1 MIRVTGL
8 RKHFGDSHILKGIDF
23 EVPPQTVLGIIGAS
37 GSGKSTLLRC
47 LNGLETIDGGT
58 IECDNVRLEAGISHA
73 DYRRRVKDL
82 RLKVGTVFQ
91 HFYLFPHL
99 SVLGNI
105 VEAPVHVLRT
115 PRKTAETEAY
125 ELLESVGLK
134 TAARRYPGSLSGG
147 EQQRVAIARA
157 LAMHPALL
165 LLDEPTSALDP
176 RRVNSLRALLRTF
189 VDRGH
194 TMIIISH
201 SMGFL
206 GGGPTTFCLWM
217 EDWSSNTERQN
228 KSWSHPGTRALRSF
242 WNKLNRFSL
251 KVEAQFVRCRS
262 ESRSIYR
269 SNWSRC
275 LTLVIL
281 VPNR

>member
-8 RKHFGDSHILKGIDF
+8 RKRFGNNEILKGIDF
-23 EVPPQTVLGIIGAS
+23 EVPPKTVLGVMGPS

-47 LNGLETIDGGT
+47 LNGLETINGGT
-58 IECDNVRLEAGISHA
+58 IECDNVRLEAGLSHA

-99 SVLGNI
+99 SVIGNI

-115 PRKTAETEAY
+115 PKKTAETEAY
-125 ELLESVGLK
+125 ELLESVGLRQ
-134 TAARRYPGSLSGG
+134 AARRYPGSLSGG

-176 RRVNSLRALLRTF
+176 RRINSLRALLRTF

-194 TMIIISH
+194 TMLIISH

-206 GGGPTTFCLWM
+206 SGVADNILFMESGYGVEFGPTEEVLKSPRDALTKDFL
-217 EDWSSNTERQN
+217 SSTG
-228 KSWSHPGTRALRSF
+228 STD
-242 WNKLNRFSL
+242 
-251 KVEAQFVRCRS
+251 
-262 ESRSIYR
+262 
-269 SNWSRC
+269 
-275 LTLVIL
+275 
-281 VPNR
+281 

>member
-1 MIRVTGL
+1 MTRAMIRVSGL
-8 RKHFGDSHILKGIDF
+8 RKHFGESHILKGIDF
-23 EVPPQTVLGIIGAS
+23 EVPPKTVLGVIGAS

-47 LNGLETIDGGT
+47 LNGLETIDGGA
-58 IECDNVRLEAGISHA
+58 IECEGVRLEAGISHA
-73 DYRRRVKDL
+73 DYRKRVREL

-105 VEAPVHVLRT
+105 VEAPVHVLHT
-115 PRKTAETEAY
+115 TRKKAETEAY
-125 ELLESVGLK
+125 ELLEAVGLRV
-134 TAARRYPGSLSGG
+134 AARRYPGSLSGG

-165 LLDEPTSALDP
+165 LMDEPTSALDP
-176 RRVNSLRALLRTF
+176 RRINSLRTLLRTF

-206 GGGPTTFCLWM
+206 GGVADHVLFMDGGLVVEHRPAEEL
-217 EDWSSNTERQN
+217 
-228 KSWSHPGTRALRSF
+228 
-242 WNKLNRFSL
+242 LNSPQDPRTKEFL
-251 KVEAQFVRCRS
+251 EQA
-262 ESRSIYR
+262 E
-269 SNWSRC
+269 
-275 LTLVIL
+275 
-281 VPNR
+281 

>member
-1 MIRVTGL
+1 MIRVTDL
-8 RKHFGDSHILKGIDF
+8 RKRFGNNEILKGISF
-23 EVPPQTVLGIIGAS
+23 EMRPQTVLGVIGAS

-58 IECDNVRLEAGISHA
+58 IECDGVRLEAGLSPA
-73 DYRRRVKDL
+73 EYRRRVKEL

-99 SVLGNI
+99 SVVGNI
-105 VEAPVHVLRT
+105 IEAPVHVLRSA
-115 PRKTAETEAY
+115 KKKAETEAF
-125 ELLESVGLK
+125 ELLESVGMK
-134 TAARRYPGSLSGG
+134 QAARRYPGSLSGG

-176 RRVNSLRALLRTF
+176 RRINSLRALLRTF

-206 GGGPTTFCLWM
+206 GGVSDNILFMEGGVAVEYGPTDEVL
-217 EDWSSNTERQN
+217 
-228 KSWSHPGTRALRSF
+228 KSPQDPRTRDF
-242 WNKLNRFSL
+242 L
-251 KVEAQFVRCRS
+251 KQAE
-262 ESRSIYR
+262 
-269 SNWSRC
+269 
-275 LTLVIL
+275 
-281 VPNR
+281 

>member
-1 MIRVTGL
+1 MIRVTDL
-8 RKHFGDSHILKGIDF
+8 RKRFGNSEILKGITF
-23 EVPPQTVLGIIGAS
+23 EVPPQTVLGVIGAS

-47 LNGLETIDGGT
+47 LNGLETINGGT
-58 IECDNVRLEAGISHA
+58 IECDNVRLEAGLSPA
-73 DYRRRVKDL
+73 DYKRRVKDL

-99 SVLGNI
+99 SVVGNI
-105 VEAPVHVLRT
+105 IEAPVHVLHT
-115 PRKTAETEAY
+115 PKKTAETEAY

-134 TAARRYPGSLSGG
+134 QAARRYPGSLSGG

-176 RRVNSLRALLRTF
+176 RRINSLRALLRTF

-206 GGGPTTFCLWM
+206 AGVSDSILFMEGGVAVEYGPTDTV
-217 EDWSSNTERQN
+217 
-228 KSWSHPGTRALRSF
+228 
-242 WNKLNRFSL
+242 LNSPKDARTKDFL
-251 KVEAQFVRCRS
+251 
-262 ESRSIYR
+262 
-269 SNWSRC
+269 
-275 LTLVIL
+275 LTADLTD
-281 VPNR
+281 

>member
-8 RKHFGDSHILKGIDF
+8 RKRFGDNEILKGIDF
-23 EVPPQTVLGIIGAS
+23 EVPPQTVLGVIGAS

-47 LNGLETIDGGT
+47 LNGLETINGGT
-58 IECDNVRLEAGISHA
+58 IECDNVRLEAGLSHSN
-73 DYRRRVKDL
+73 YRKRVKDL

-99 SVLGNI
+99 SVIGNI
-105 VEAPVHVLRT
+105 IEAPMHVLHTSRT
-115 PRKTAETEAY
+115 KAETEAY
-125 ELLESVGLK
+125 ELLDSVGLK
-134 TAARRYPGSLSGG
+134 QAARRYPGSLSGG

-176 RRVNSLRALLRTF
+176 RRINSLRTLLRKF

-206 GGGPTTFCLWM
+206 AGVSDNILFMEGGLAVEFGPTEEVLQAPKDARTKDFL
-217 EDWSSNTERQN
+217 
-228 KSWSHPGTRALRSF
+228 
-242 WNKLNRFSL
+242 
-251 KVEAQFVRCRS
+251 
-262 ESRSIYR
+262 
-269 SNWSRC
+269 
-275 LTLVIL
+275 LTADSAE
-281 VPNR
+281 

>member
-8 RKHFGDSHILKGIDF
+8 RKRFGDDEILKGIDF
-23 EVPPQTVLGIIGAS
+23 EVPPQTVLGVIGAS

-47 LNGLETIDGGT
+47 LNGLETINGGT
-58 IECDNVRLEAGISHA
+58 IECDNVRLEASLSHS
-73 DYRRRVKDL
+73 DYRKRVRDL

-99 SVLGNI
+99 SVVGNI
-105 VEAPVHVLRT
+105 IEAPVQVLRT
-115 PRKTAETEAY
+115 PKKKAETEAY
-125 ELLESVGLK
+125 ELLESVGMK
-134 TAARRYPGSLSGG
+134 QAARRYPGSLSGG

-176 RRVNSLRALLRTF
+176 RRINSLRALLRTF

-206 GGGPTTFCLWM
+206 SGVADNVLFMDGGLVVEHGPTDEVMNSPKDARTKDF
-217 EDWSSNTERQN
+217 
-228 KSWSHPGTRALRSF
+228 
-242 WNKLNRFSL
+242 
-251 KVEAQFVRCRS
+251 
-262 ESRSIYR
+262 
-269 SNWSRC
+269 
-275 LTLVIL
+275 LTQAE
-281 VPNR
+281 

>member
-1 MIRVTGL
+1 MIRVSGL
-8 RKHFGDSHILKGIDF
+8 RKRFGSNEILKGISF
-23 EVPPQTVLGIIGAS
+23 EVPPKTVLGVIGAS

-47 LNGLETIDGGT
+47 LNGLEAINDGA

-91 HFYLFPHL
+91 HFNLFPHL

-105 VEAPVHVLRT
+105 IEAPVHVLHT
-115 PRKTAETEAY
+115 AKKTAETEAL
-125 ELLESVGLK
+125 ELLESVGLAG
-134 TAARRYPGSLSGG
+134 AAKRYPGSLSGG

-176 RRVNSLRALLRTF
+176 RRINSLRALLRTF

-201 SMGFL
+201 SMNFL
-206 GGGPTTFCLWM
+206 GGVADNILFMEGGLVIEHGPT
-217 EDWSSNTERQN
+217 E
-228 KSWSHPGTRALRSF
+228 AV
-242 WNKLNRFSL
+242 LNSPKDPRTKDFL
-251 KVEAQFVRCRS
+251 EQAD
-262 ESRSIYR
+262 
-269 SNWSRC
+269 
-275 LTLVIL
+275 
-281 VPNR
+281 

>member
-1 MIRVTGL
+1 MIRVSGL
-8 RKHFGDSHILKGIDF
+8 RKRFGRSEILKGITF

-47 LNGLETIDGGT
+47 LNGLETINDGT
-58 IECDNVRLEAGISHA
+58 IECDDVRLEARISHA

-91 HFYLFPHL
+91 HFHLFPHL
-99 SVLGNI
+99 SVVGNI
-105 VEAPVHVLRT
+105 IEAPVHVLRT
-115 PRKTAETEAY
+115 PKKTAETEAL
-125 ELLESVGLK
+125 ELLESVGLAG
-134 TAARRYPGSLSGG
+134 AAKRYPGSLSGG

-176 RRVNSLRALLRTF
+176 RRINSLRTLLRTF

-201 SMGFL
+201 SMTFL
-206 GGGPTTFCLWM
+206 GGVADNVLFMEGGLVVEHGPTDRILNSPK
-217 EDWSSNTERQN
+217 DPR
-228 KSWSHPGTRALRSF
+228 TRNFLEQAD
-242 WNKLNRFSL
+242 
-251 KVEAQFVRCRS
+251 
-262 ESRSIYR
+262 
-269 SNWSRC
+269 
-275 LTLVIL
+275 
-281 VPNR
+281 

>member
-1 MIRVTGL
+1 VQ
-8 RKHFGDSHILKGIDF
+8 
-23 EVPPQTVLGIIGAS
+23 PQTVLGVIGAS

-47 LNGLETIDGGT
+47 LNGLETINGGT
-58 IECDNVRLEAGISHA
+58 IECDNVRLEAGLSHA
-73 DYRRRVKDL
+73 DYKRRVKDL

-99 SVLGNI
+99 SVVGNI
-105 VEAPVHVLRT
+105 IEAPMHVLHT
-115 PRKTAETEAY
+115 PKEKAETEAY

-134 TAARRYPGSLSGG
+134 QAARRYPGSLSGG

-176 RRVNSLRALLRTF
+176 RRMNSLRTLLRTF

-206 GGGPTTFCLWM
+206 GGVSDHILYMEGGVAVEYGPAEEL
-217 EDWSSNTERQN
+217 
-228 KSWSHPGTRALRSF
+228 
-242 WNKLNRFSL
+242 LNSPKDDRTKDFL
-251 KVEAQFVRCRS
+251 KQAE
-262 ESRSIYR
+262 
-269 SNWSRC
+269 
-275 LTLVIL
+275 
-281 VPNR
+281 

>member
-8 RKHFGDSHILKGIDF
+8 RKRFGSSEILKGIDF
-23 EVPPQTVLGIIGAS
+23 EVPPQTVLGVIGAS

-47 LNGLETIDGGT
+47 LNGLETINGGT
-58 IECDNVRLEAGISHA
+58 IDVDGVQLEANLSHT

-82 RLKVGTVFQ
+82 RRKVGTVFQ

-99 SVLGNI
+99 SVVGNI
-105 VEAPVHVLRT
+105 IEAPVHVLRT
-115 PRKTAETEAY
+115 PKKTAESEAY
-125 ELLESVGLK
+125 ELLEAVGLRQ
-134 TAARRYPGSLSGG
+134 AARRYPGSLSGG

-176 RRVNSLRALLRTF
+176 RRINSLRALLRTF

-206 GGGPTTFCLWM
+206 EGVSDNVLFMEGGVAVEFGPTEEVF
-217 EDWSSNTERQN
+217 
-228 KSWSHPGTRALRSF
+228 KSPKDARTKDFL
-242 WNKLNRFSL
+242 
-251 KVEAQFVRCRS
+251 
-262 ESRSIYR
+262 
-269 SNWSRC
+269 
-275 LTLVIL
+275 LTADSAD
-281 VPNR
+281 

>member
-1 MIRVTGL
+1 MIRVSGL
-8 RKHFGDSHILKGIDF
+8 RKRFGANEILKGITF
-23 EVPPQTVLGIIGAS
+23 EVPPKTVLGVIGAS

-47 LNGLETIDGGT
+47 LNGLETINDGA

-91 HFYLFPHL
+91 HFHLFPHL
-99 SVLGNI
+99 SVVGNI
-105 VEAPVHVLRT
+105 IEAPVHVLRT
-115 PRKTAETEAY
+115 PKKSAETEALQ
-125 ELLESVGLK
+125 LLDSVGLAG
-134 TAARRYPGSLSGG
+134 AAKRYPGSLSGG

-176 RRVNSLRALLRTF
+176 RRIHSLRALLRTF

-201 SMGFL
+201 SMNFL
-206 GGGPTTFCLWM
+206 GGVADNILFMEGGLVVEHGPT
-217 EDWSSNTERQN
+217 EEV
-228 KSWSHPGTRALRSF
+228 
-242 WNKLNRFSL
+242 LNSPKDPRTKDFL
-251 KVEAQFVRCRS
+251 EQAD
-262 ESRSIYR
+262 
-269 SNWSRC
+269 
-275 LTLVIL
+275 
-281 VPNR
+281 

>member
-8 RKHFGDSHILKGIDF
+8 RKRFGDNEILKGIDF
-23 EVPPQTVLGIIGAS
+23 EVPPQTVLGVIGAS

-47 LNGLETIDGGT
+47 LNGLETINGGT
-58 IECDNVRLEAGISHA
+58 IECDSVRLGAGLSHS
-73 DYRRRVKDL
+73 DYRKRVKDL

-99 SVLGNI
+99 SVIGNI
-105 VEAPVHVLRT
+105 IEAPMHVLHT
-115 PRKTAETEAY
+115 PRTKAETEAY
-125 ELLESVGLK
+125 ELLDSVGLK
-134 TAARRYPGSLSGG
+134 QAARRYPGSLSGG

-176 RRVNSLRALLRTF
+176 RRIHSLRALLRTF
-189 VDRGH
+189 VDKGH

-206 GGGPTTFCLWM
+206 RGVADSILFMEGGYAVEHGPAEEVLKSPKDERTKDFL
-217 EDWSSNTERQN
+217 SSTSYTE
-228 KSWSHPGTRALRSF
+228 
-242 WNKLNRFSL
+242 
-251 KVEAQFVRCRS
+251 
-262 ESRSIYR
+262 
-269 SNWSRC
+269 
-275 LTLVIL
+275 
-281 VPNR
+281 

>member
-1 MIRVTGL
+1 MIRVSGL
-8 RKHFGDSHILKGIDF
+8 RKRFGRSEILKGITF
-23 EVPPQTVLGIIGAS
+23 EVPPRTVLGIMGAS

-47 LNGLETIDGGT
+47 LNGLETINDGT

-91 HFYLFPHL
+91 HFHLFPHL
-99 SVLGNI
+99 SVVGNI
-105 VEAPVHVLRT
+105 IEAPVHVLRT
-115 PRKTAETEAY
+115 PKKTAETEAL
-125 ELLESVGLK
+125 ELLESVGLAG
-134 TAARRYPGSLSGG
+134 AAKRYPGSLSGG

-176 RRVNSLRALLRTF
+176 RRINSLRALLRTF

-206 GGGPTTFCLWM
+206 NGVADNVLFMEGGLVVEHGPTDQILNSPK
-217 EDWSSNTERQN
+217 DPR
-228 KSWSHPGTRALRSF
+228 TRNFLEQAD
-242 WNKLNRFSL
+242 
-251 KVEAQFVRCRS
+251 
-262 ESRSIYR
+262 
-269 SNWSRC
+269 
-275 LTLVIL
+275 
-281 VPNR
+281 

>member
-8 RKHFGDSHILKGIDF
+8 RKSFGENEILKGIDF
-23 EVPPQTVLGIIGAS
+23 EVPPKTVLGIIGAS

-58 IECDNVRLEAGISHA
+58 IECDDVRLEANLSPA

-99 SVLGNI
+99 SVVGNI
-105 VEAPVHVLRT
+105 IEAPVHVLHT
-115 PRKTAETEAY
+115 PKKKAETEAY

-134 TAARRYPGSLSGG
+134 QAARRYPGSLSGG

-176 RRVNSLRALLRTF
+176 RRIQSLRMLLRTF

-206 GGGPTTFCLWM
+206 GGVADHILFM
-217 EDWSSNTERQN
+217 EGGHVVEHGSAE
-228 KSWSHPGTRALRSF
+228 AV
-242 WNKLNRFSL
+242 LNAPRDDRT
-251 KVEAQFVRCRS
+251 KDFVRQA
-262 ESRSIYR
+262 E
-269 SNWSRC
+269 
-275 LTLVIL
+275 
-281 VPNR
+281 

>member
-8 RKHFGDSHILKGIDF
+8 RKRFGESEILKGIDF
-23 EVPPQTVLGIIGAS
+23 EVPPQTVLGVMGAS

-47 LNGLETIDGGT
+47 LNGLETINGGT
-58 IECDNVRLEAGISHA
+58 IECDNVRLEAGLSHA

-115 PRKTAETEAY
+115 PKQTAENEAY
-125 ELLESVGLK
+125 ELLESVGLRQ
-134 TAARRYPGSLSGG
+134 AARRYPGSLSGG

-176 RRVNSLRALLRTF
+176 RRINSLRALLRTF

-206 GGGPTTFCLWM
+206 SGVADNILFMEGGYAVEFGPTQEVLETPKDARTKDFL
-217 EDWSSNTERQN
+217 SSAD
-228 KSWSHPGTRALRSF
+228 SAD
-242 WNKLNRFSL
+242 
-251 KVEAQFVRCRS
+251 
-262 ESRSIYR
+262 
-269 SNWSRC
+269 
-275 LTLVIL
+275 
-281 VPNR
+281 

>member
-8 RKHFGDSHILKGIDF
+8 RKRFGSNEILKGIDF

-47 LNGLETIDGGT
+47 LNGLETINGGT
-58 IECDNVRLEAGISHA
+58 IECDNVRLEANLSQA
-73 DYRRRVKDL
+73 DYRKRVKDL

-99 SVLGNI
+99 SVIGNI
-105 VEAPVHVLRT
+105 IEAPVHVLDA
-115 PRKTAETEAY
+115 PKQKAETEAY

-134 TAARRYPGSLSGG
+134 QAARRYPGSLSGG

-176 RRVNSLRALLRTF
+176 RRINSLRALLRTF

-201 SMGFL
+201 SMRFL
-206 GGGPTTFCLWM
+206 NGVADHVLFMDGGLVVEHGPTDEVM
-217 EDWSSNTERQN
+217 NSPKD
-228 KSWSHPGTRALRSF
+228 
-242 WNKLNRFSL
+242 
-251 KVEAQFVRCRS
+251 VRTKDFLQQA
-262 ESRSIYR
+262 E
-269 SNWSRC
+269 
-275 LTLVIL
+275 
-281 VPNR
+281 

>member
-1 MIRVTGL
+1 MIRVSGL
-8 RKHFGDSHILKGIDF
+8 HKRFGRSEILKGITF
-23 EVPPQTVLGIIGAS
+23 EVPPRTVLGIMGAS

-47 LNGLETIDGGT
+47 LNGLETINDGT
-58 IECDNVRLEAGISHA
+58 VECDNVRLEAGISHA

-91 HFYLFPHL
+91 HFHLFPHL

-105 VEAPVHVLRT
+105 IEAPVHVLRT
-115 PRKTAETEAY
+115 PKKKAETEAL
-125 ELLESVGLK
+125 ELLESVGLGG
-134 TAARRYPGSLSGG
+134 AARRYPGSLSCG

-176 RRVNSLRALLRTF
+176 RRIHSLRTLLRTF

-206 GGGPTTFCLWM
+206 GGVADNVLFMESGLVVEHGPTDQILNSPK
-217 EDWSSNTERQN
+217 DPR
-228 KSWSHPGTRALRSF
+228 TRNFLEQAD
-242 WNKLNRFSL
+242 
-251 KVEAQFVRCRS
+251 
-262 ESRSIYR
+262 
-269 SNWSRC
+269 
-275 LTLVIL
+275 
-281 VPNR
+281 